1 MPEEKNTQKSFAL
14 RSEKVRHIVGQM
26 PPVLLRYGTATIA
39 LTLLVMLAIAYYLPM
54 KRTFQGEAAVL
65 RVEMERNDSV
75 TLQCLFRF
83 GNQRPS
89 AKEAVGAKVILHTN
103 QESIEGVILSI
114 DERLDTEGRQE
125 VLCKLPTGNADMPVG
140 QTVDFVLTY
149 SSPGF
154 LKQLVATVWPG

>member
-65 RVEMERNDSV
+65 RMEMERNDSI
-75 TLQCLFRF
+75 TLQCLFHF

-114 DERLDTEGRQE
+114 DERLDTEGLQE
-125 VLCKLPTGNADMPVG
+125 VLCKLPMGNADVPIG
-140 QTVDFVLTY
+140 QTVNFVLTY